1 MAAPVLPPLLYEE
14 LLRRA
19 LAEDLG
25 TAGDLTTDS
34 VIPATAQARARIVA
48 RAAGRI
54 AGLAPALAI
63 FPLLSPAV
71 ASEALV
77 SDGDDVAAGATLAT
91 LAGPA
96 RALLTGERTA
106 LNLLGRLSGIATAAR
121 DLGAQLAGTRARL
134 AGTRKTTP
142 GLRALEKHALVC
154 GGATP
159 HRAGL
164 HDAVLIKDNHL
175 AVAGGVG
182 EAVRRAR
189 AGVGHLVKI
198 EVEVDDLDQLREALA
213 AGADVILLDNMLP
226 ALLREAVA
234 IAGGR
239 VPLEAS
245 GGVRPETIRAIAE
258 SGVDL
263 ISVGWLTHSAP
274 ALDVALDFEPSPAAG
289 VESGA

>member
-1 MAAPVLPPLLYEE
+1 MRPAEPLPALYEE

-25 TAGDLTTDS
+25 TAGDLTTEA
-34 VIPATAQARARIVA
+34 VVPPEARASARLVA
-48 RAAGRI
+48 RRAGRI
-54 AGLAPALAI
+54 AGLGPALAV
-63 FPLLSPAV
+63 FRLLSTEVEIERRVEDA
-71 ASEALV
+71 A
-77 SDGDDVAAGATLAT
+77 DVAAGALLAR

-106 LNLLGRLSGIATAAR
+106 LNLLGRLSGIATATR
-121 DLGAQLAGTRARL
+121 DLAALLAGTRARL
-134 AGTRKTTP
+134 ACTRKTTP
-142 GLRALEKHALVC
+142 GLRALEKYAVRC
-154 GGATP
+154 GGGES
-159 HRAGL
+159 HRFGL

-175 AVAGGVG
+175 AVAGGVR

-189 AGVGHLVKI
+189 AAVGHLVVV
-198 EVEVDDLDQLREALA
+198 EVEVDGLDQLREALA
-213 AGADVILLDNMLP
+213 AGADVVLLDNMP
-226 ALLREAVA
+226 PPQLREAVA

-245 GGVRPETIRAIAE
+245 GGVRPETLRAIAE

-274 ALDVALDFEPSPAAG
+274 ALDVALDFEP
-289 VESGA
+289 EGAPGAV

>member
-213 AGADVILLDNMLP
+213 AGADVILLDNMPP